1 MATCKDCENYELCV
15 KAGNIGWMNIE
26 QTKENHCGCY
36 KDIWRKHM
44 IAAHKQGRSSE

>member
-26 QTKENHCGCY
+26 QTKESHCGCY
-36 KDIWRKHM
+36 KESGCFYGKTTRD
-44 IAAHKQGRSSE
+44 